1 MATPRHRFCAHQC
14 APFLPSQLDQPLQPC
29 VEFRGLHVVGKS
41 TKRAITPPH
50 VLRVASRM
58 AQASELSQVHVAD
71 PRGAQLSAQGL
82 LVELRI
88 VS

>member
-1 MATPRHRFCAHQC
+1 
-14 APFLPSQLDQPLQPC
+14 
-29 VEFRGLHVVGKS
+29 
-41 TKRAITPPH
+41 
-50 VLRVASRM
+50 M